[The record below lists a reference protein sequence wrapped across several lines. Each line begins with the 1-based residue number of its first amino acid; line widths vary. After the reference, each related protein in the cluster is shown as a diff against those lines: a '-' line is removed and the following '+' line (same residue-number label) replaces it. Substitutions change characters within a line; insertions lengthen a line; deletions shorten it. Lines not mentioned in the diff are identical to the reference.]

1 MSARNNEDGGYA
13 DEDAAPAYTIPS
25 RRLGALEHPMI
36 IKNLDKAIKTFGQN
50 SALQAVSSPLMPVIE
65 KNGPNML

>member
-1 MSARNNEDGGYA
+1 
-13 DEDAAPAYTIPS
+13 
-25 RRLGALEHPMI
+25 MI